1 MKTLK
6 SLTLLINFGWCIF
19 GTMSKN
25 ETVEHDNQSI
35 FKVLEQNVSE
45 SGRKSIGETF
55 TQLKCY

>member
-1 MKTLK
+1 
-6 SLTLLINFGWCIF
+6 
-19 GTMSKN
+19 MSKN

-45 SGRKSIGETF
+45 SGRKPIGETF